1 MDIPKLEQRPNK
13 LTCDVRSIIII
24 TIIVV
29 VISSLLST
37 EHQGFFLVNKVAET
51 WIWPLISI

>member
-51 WIWPLISI
+51 